1 MTLKDS
7 DRLKKI
13 DAEVYNAKS
22 SEHAVIVRL
31 LKNFQALSESE
42 INTDNN
48 SVILKNS

>member
-1 MTLKDS
+1 
-7 DRLKKI
+7 
-13 DAEVYNAKS
+13 VYDAKS